1 MLGVFGKNHKKLIQP
16 LSVIYMNTKLAF
28 ALSLTA
34 VLCIGFIGQAF
45 AITYFPGV
53 KSGDTFSYDL
63 KTYWSSDN
71 ASATVPVGVKDSN
84 NTSQLKVEISI
95 VSDVNATATYL
106 WDFTNGTEVPYLLT
120 QDVDSGLSYYSSYAV
135 PPIEI
140 LVGANISSGHILHPN
155 GTDLITV
162 NQTISRNY
170 ASGARDTNVIQFTH
184 PIVNNETDNTTVGLS
199 TDTYYID
206 KVTGVIV
213 EQNSKI
219 EHTANPAETQSL
231 TWTLKQTNVWDA
243 SAPFTVS
250 LTNILIIIAVIVVVV
265 VIATIY
271 LPRRKG
277 KRKKSRR

>member
-1 MLGVFGKNHKKLIQP
+1 
-16 LSVIYMNTKLAF
+16 MNTKLAF
-28 ALSLTA
+28 ALSFTA

-63 KTYWSSDN
+63 KTYWSTDN
-71 ASATVPVGVKDSN
+71 ASATVPNVVKESN
-84 NTSQLKVEISI
+84 NTAQLKVTISL
-95 VSDVNATATYL
+95 VSDVNATATYV
-106 WDFTNGTEVPYLLT
+106 WDFTNGTEIAYLLT
-120 QDVDSGLSYYSSYAV
+120 QDVNSGLSYYSSYAA

-140 LVGANISSGHILHPN
+140 VVGANISMGHILHPN
-155 GTDLITV
+155 GTDFITV

-170 ASGARDTNVIQFTH
+170 ASGARDINVIQFIN
-184 PIVNNETDNTTVGLS
+184 PIVNSATDNTTVGIS

-206 KVTGVIV
+206 KATGVIV

-219 EHTANPAETQSL
+219 EHTANPAETQSF

-243 SAPFTVS
+243 SAPSTIPV
-250 LTNILIIIAVIVVVV
+250 TTILIIVAIIAVIA